1 MSEVKK
7 QTWILAVLLYLMMIV
22 VMWKWGHQGDMMFWK
37 DWSMYI
43 YNNGLVN
50 AYENPGCNYLPAYL
64 YVLWLHTKIQGN
76 LTDIQDNL
84 YTLKYFTLLFDFA
97 GAWLAVHWV
106 KDDAKKLFSY
116 LFLLLNV
123 SFIYNTVLW
132 GQVDAIFAF
141 FGFLSVLLAIEKRM
155 VFSALSLVIALN
167 FKMQA
172 IVFIPVTGLLLLPQ
186 IMAKSGFRKLMTAI
200 FVAFI
205 FQFALLLPFLMS
217 GKLPQ
222 IWNVIAGA
230 VDYYPYPTVGAFN
243 MWSLLLPDVSI
254 DGMFEINDSSVFG
267 IASYKTIGRLM
278 FLVMVTL
285 ALLPLAKEMW
295 DLWLKKKQIYP
306 VEKIMLVTALVC
318 LNFYF
323 FNTQMH
329 ERYVH
334 PVMLPLA
341 AYAFITGRYIPFVL
355 VSVAY
360 FLNMERICWYL
371 HLHQET
377 YLNSVI
383 FKPRPIA
390 GIYLIAILM
399 MYYDLFRKNQ
409 TVILHQ
415 NTGNSGR

>member
-1 MSEVKK
+1 
-7 QTWILAVLLYLMMIV
+7 
-22 VMWKWGHQGDMMFWK
+22 
-37 DWSMYI
+37 
-43 YNNGLVN
+43 
-50 AYENPGCNYLPAYL
+50 
-64 YVLWLHTKIQGN
+64 
-76 LTDIQDNL
+76 
-84 YTLKYFTLLFDFA
+84 
-97 GAWLAVHWV
+97 
-106 KDDAKKLFSY
+106 
-116 LFLLLNV
+116 
-123 SFIYNTVLW
+123 
-132 GQVDAIFAF
+132 
-141 FGFLSVLLAIEKRM
+141 
-155 VFSALSLVIALN
+155 
-167 FKMQA
+167 
-172 IVFIPVTGLLLLPQ
+172 
-186 IMAKSGFRKLMTAI
+186 
-200 FVAFI
+200 
-205 FQFALLLPFLMS
+205 
-217 GKLPQ
+217 
-222 IWNVIAGA
+222 
-230 VDYYPYPTVGAFN
+230 
-243 MWSLLLPDVSI
+243 

-306 VEKIMLVTALVC
+306 VEKIMLVTALIC
-318 LNFYF
+318 MNFYF

-341 AYAFITGRYIPFVL
+341 AFAFLTGRYIPFVL